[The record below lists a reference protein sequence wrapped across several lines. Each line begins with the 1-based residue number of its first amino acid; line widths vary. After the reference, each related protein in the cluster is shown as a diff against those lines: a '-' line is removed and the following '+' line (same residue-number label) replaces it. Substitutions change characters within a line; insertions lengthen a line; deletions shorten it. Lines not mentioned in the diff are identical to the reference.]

1 MRVLESPMDPR
12 DDMVAIVSHDL
23 KNPLATIQLAVG
35 LLLEELVP
43 DDPAHA
49 TIRRPLDAIKH
60 TTEDM
65 RRLIHDLLDL
75 GATEARGFS
84 LCRSREVVGV
94 LIQEAIESVQPLARV
109 KQISLVADVPPDL
122 PGLDVDH
129 GRVLQIFSNLLG
141 NAIKFSPPAGLVV
154 VSARFGRDGFVAF
167 TVSDQGPGIAAADLP
182 HVFDRYWQ
190 VGKHR
195 RGDVGLGLAIAK
207 AIVEAH
213 GGNISVESVLGKGS
227 QFSFALPA
235 CAIGPKS

>member
-1 MRVLESPMDPR
+1 
-12 DDMVAIVSHDL
+12 MVAIVSHDL

-43 DDPAHA
+43 DDSAHA
-49 TIRRPLDAIKH
+49 TIRAPLDAIKH

-84 LCRSREVVGV
+84 LCRSRECVGV
-94 LIQEAIESVQPLARV
+94 LIEDAIESIQALARV
-109 KQISLVADVPPDL
+109 KQISLVADVPSDL
-122 PGLDVDH
+122 PGLDVDR

-141 NAIKFSPPAGLVV
+141 NAIKFSPPTGRVI
-154 VSARFGRDGFVAF
+154 VSARFAGDSFVAF
-167 TVSDQGPGIAAADLP
+167 TISDQGPGIASADLP
-182 HVFDRYWQ
+182 FVFDRYWQ
-190 VGKHR
+190 VAKHR

-213 GGNISVESVLGKGS
+213 GGNISAQSMPGKGS

>member
-1 MRVLESPMDPR
+1 
-12 DDMVAIVSHDL
+12 MVAVVSHDL

-35 LLLEELVP
+35 LLLEDLVP
-43 DDPAHA
+43 DDTAHA
-49 TIRRPLDAIKH
+49 TIRKPLDAIKH

-65 RRLIHDLLDL
+65 CRLIHDLLDV
-75 GATEARGFS
+75 AAAEARGFV
-84 LCRSREVVGV
+84 LCRSREVVAV

-122 PGLDVDH
+122 PALDVDR

-141 NAIKFSPPAGLVV
+141 NAIKFSPHAGRVV
-154 VSARFGRDGFVAF
+154 VSARFGGECFVAF
-167 TVSDQGPGIAAADLP
+167 TVSDQGPGIAPTDLP

-190 VGKHR
+190 VGNQR
-195 RGDVGLGLAIAK
+195 RCDVGLGLAIAK

-213 GGNISVESVLGKGS
+213 GGCISADSVPGQGS

-235 CAIGPKS
+235 SALGQKS

>member
-1 MRVLESPMDPR
+1 MDPR
-12 DDMVAIVSHDL
+12 DEMVAVVSHDL

-43 DDPAHA
+43 DDAAHA
-49 TIRRPLDAIKH
+49 TIRKPLDAIRH

-94 LIQEAIESVQPLARV
+94 LIQEAIESVEALARV
-109 KQISLVADVPPDL
+109 KQISLVADVPSDL
-122 PGLDVDH
+122 PGLDVDRW
-129 GRVLQIFSNLLG
+129 RVSQIFSNLLG
-141 NAIKFSPPAGLVV
+141 NAIKFSPAAGRVV
-154 VSARFGRDGFVAF
+154 VSARFGGDSFVAF
-167 TVSDQGPGIAAADLP
+167 TVSDQGPGIAPADLP
-182 HVFDRYWQ
+182 YVFDRYWQ
-190 VGKHR
+190 VGKKR

-207 AIVEAH
+207 AIVVAH
-213 GGNISVESVLGKGS
+213 GGYISAQSAPGQGS

>member
-1 MRVLESPMDPR
+1 
-12 DDMVAIVSHDL
+12 MVAIVSHDL

-43 DDPAHA
+43 DDTAHA
-49 TIRRPLDAIKH
+49 TIRKPLDAIKH

-84 LCRSREVVGV
+84 LCRSRECARA
-94 LIQEAIESVQPLARV
+94 LIEDAIESVRALAGV
-109 KQISLVADVPPDL
+109 KQISLIADVPPDL
-122 PGLDVDH
+122 PGLDVDR

-141 NAIKFSPPAGLVV
+141 NAIKFSPFAGQVV
-154 VSARFGRDGFVAF
+154 VSARLGGDSFVTF
-167 TVSDQGPGIAAADLP
+167 TVSDQGPGIVAADLP

-213 GGNISVESVLGKGS
+213 SGYISAHSVSGQGS

>member
-1 MRVLESPMDPR
+1 MDPR
-12 DDMVAIVSHDL
+12 DDMVAVVSHDL

-43 DDPAHA
+43 DDTAHA
-49 TIRRPLDAIKH
+49 TIRKPLHAIKH

-75 GATEARGFS
+75 GAAEAGGFS
-84 LCRSREVVGV
+84 LCRSRETAGV
-94 LIQEAIESVQPLARV
+94 LIQEAIESVQALARV
-109 KQISLVADVPPDL
+109 KQISLVADVPPGM
-122 PGLDVDH
+122 PGLDVDR

-141 NAIKFSPPAGLVV
+141 NAIKFSPPAGRVV
-154 VSARFGRDGFVAF
+154 VSARLGGDSFVAF
-167 TVSDQGPGIAAADLP
+167 TVSDKGPGIAAADLP

-207 AIVEAH
+207 SIVEAH

-235 CAIGPKS
+235 CAIRPKS

>member
-1 MRVLESPMDPR
+1 MDPR
-12 DDMVAIVSHDL
+12 DEMVAVVSHDL

-43 DDPAHA
+43 DDTAHA
-49 TIRRPLDAIKH
+49 TIRKPLHAIKH

-65 RRLIHDLLDL
+65 HRLIHDLLDL
-75 GATEARGFS
+75 GATDARGFS
-84 LCRSREVVGV
+84 LCRNREVVGV
-94 LIQEAIESVQPLARV
+94 LVQEAIESVQALARV
-109 KQISLVADVPPDL
+109 KQISLVADIPPDL
-122 PGLDVDH
+122 PGLDVDR

-141 NAIKFSPPAGLVV
+141 NAIKFSPPAGRVI
-154 VSARFGRDGFVAF
+154 VSARFGGDSFVLF
-167 TVSDQGPGIAAADLP
+167 TVSDQGPGIASADLP

-190 VGKHR
+190 VGKNR

-213 GGNISVESVLGKGS
+213 GGNISANGVLGQGS

>member
-1 MRVLESPMDPR
+1 MDPR
-12 DDMVAIVSHDL
+12 DEMVAIVSHDL

-43 DDPAHA
+43 DDTAHA
-49 TIRRPLDAIKH
+49 TIRKPLDAIKH

-75 GATEARGFS
+75 GATEARGFV
-84 LCRSREVVGV
+84 LCRTREVAGV
-94 LIQEAIESVQPLARV
+94 LVQEAIESVQALARV
-109 KQISLVADVPPDL
+109 KQILLVADIPPDL
-122 PGLDVDH
+122 PGLDVDRW
-129 GRVLQIFSNLLG
+129 RVLQIFSNLLG
-141 NAIKFSPPAGLVV
+141 NAIKFSPHAGRVV
-154 VSARFGRDGFVAF
+154 VSARFGGDSFVAF
-167 TVSDQGPGIAAADLP
+167 TVSDQGPGIASTDLP

-190 VGKHR
+190 VGRNR

-213 GGNISVESVLGKGS
+213 GGNISANSVLGQGS
-227 QFSFALPA
+227 QFSFALPT

>member
-1 MRVLESPMDPR
+1 MGVLESPMDPR
-12 DDMVAIVSHDL
+12 DEMVAVVSHDL

-43 DDPAHA
+43 DDAAHA
-49 TIRRPLDAIKH
+49 TIRKPLDAIKH

-94 LIQEAIESVQPLARV
+94 LIQEAIESVQALARV
-109 KQISLVADVPPDL
+109 KHISLVADVSPDL
-122 PGLDVDH
+122 PGLDVDR
-129 GRVLQIFSNLLG
+129 GRVFQIFSNLLG
-141 NAIKFSPPAGLVV
+141 NAIKFSRPAGLVV
-154 VSARFGRDGFVAF
+154 VSARFGGGFVAF
-167 TVSDQGPGIAAADLP
+167 TVSDQGPGIAPADLP

-190 VGKHR
+190 VGNQR

-213 GGNISVESVLGKGS
+213 GGNISVESVLGQGS